1 MVGRLSLLPM
11 TQTHAQTYE
20 ALYADGVLSWVGGQH
35 PIGPVRLKVTVM
47 EPTTETGVGAIKRF
61 PSPLIA
67 GRGKTIG
74 DLIEP
79 LVREQEWECLG

>member
-1 MVGRLSLLPM
+1 MVEKLSRHPM
-11 TQTHAQTYE
+11 AQTHTQTYE
-20 ALYADGVLSWVGGQH
+20 AIYADGVLSWVGGRH
-35 PIGPVRLKVTVM
+35 PIGPVRLKVTVI
-47 EPTTETGVGAIKRF
+47 EPKTETGVGAIKRF
-61 PSPLIA
+61 PSPRIA